1 MRTAEVK
8 CMHTTTEEMRV
19 SRRRQKRSERVH
31 EQTAAELA
39 EQDLADAKERLE
51 KAVRALVDREVEL
64 VAGATTSGLS
74 LYEELR
80 ESVSGRS
87 GDSAGK
93 RGKTSPPAPLWIS
106 AFSLLDEIDTTTRAW
121 IGYANTVV
129 GIQELAARHWTVD
142 ETRQVTQL
150 AQAIEEWSDQIEAL
164 LNPRSVQVRRA
175 CPACSERH
183 IYRRNS
189 YGDSV
194 RTATLQI
201 DAEGVKCLACTA
213 HWTYAQSEFL
223 RRLLEAE
230 DQKKE
235 AEYAAA

>member
-1 MRTAEVK
+1 M
-8 CMHTTTEEMRV
+8 

-31 EQTAAELA
+31 EPTAAELA

-51 KAVRALVDREVEL
+51 KAAAALVGTEMVYL
-64 VAGATTSGLS
+64 AGATTSGLS

-106 AFSLLDEIDTTTRAW
+106 AFSLLDEIDTAARAW
-121 IGYANTVV
+121 SGCLDTQQ
-129 GIQELAARHWTVD
+129 GITELAERHWTTG
-142 ETRQVTQL
+142 ETRQVIQL
-150 AQAIEEWSDQIEAL
+150 AVAIEEWTTSIEAL

-213 HWTYAQSEFL
+213 HWTYQQAEFL
-223 RRLLEAE
+223 QRLLESE
-230 DQKKE
+230 DKE
-235 AEYAAA
+235 VAHAA

>member
-1 MRTAEVK
+1 M
-8 CMHTTTEEMRV
+8 
-19 SRRRQKRSERVH
+19 SRRRQKRTERAH
-31 EQTAAELA
+31 EPTPAELA
-39 EQDLADAKERLE
+39 EQDLADATQRLS
-51 KAVRALVDREVEL
+51 KAAAALVGSEMVYL
-64 VAGATTSGLS
+64 AGNTTEGLS
-74 LYEELR
+74 LYDELR
-80 ESVSGRS
+80 ESVYGRS

-106 AFSLLDEIDTTTRAW
+106 AFSLLDEIDTAARAW
-121 IGYANTVV
+121 SGCLDTPQ
-129 GIQELAARHWTVD
+129 GITELAARHWTTD

-150 AQAIEEWSDQIEAL
+150 ARAIEEWAESIEAL

-175 CPACSERH
+175 CPACGGRH
-183 IYRRNS
+183 VYRRNS

-201 DAEGVKCLACTA
+201 DAEGVRCLSCSA

-235 AEYAAA
+235 ADYAAA

>member
-1 MRTAEVK
+1 
-8 CMHTTTEEMRV
+8 MHTTATEIYV
-19 SRRRQKRSERVH
+19 SRRRQKRGDLDRAKH
-31 EQTAAELA
+31 EPTEAEIKQ
-39 EQDLADAKERLE
+39 QDLDDAKERLE
-51 KAVRALVDREVEL
+51 KAAAALVGSEMVYL
-64 VAGATTSGLS
+64 AGNATSGMS

-106 AFSLLDEIDTTTRAW
+106 AFSLLDEIDTAARAW
-121 IGYANTVV
+121 SGCPDTPQ
-129 GIQELAARHWTVD
+129 GITELAQRHWTVD

-150 AQAIEEWSDQIEAL
+150 AQAIEEWADQIEAL

-175 CPACSERH
+175 CPACGERH
-183 IYRRNS
+183 VYRRNS

-201 DAEGVKCLACTA
+201 DAEGVRCLSCAA

-235 AEYAAA
+235 DAYAAA

>member
-1 MRTAEVK
+1 
-8 CMHTTTEEMRV
+8 MHVPPRYSVCTRRRRICV
-19 SRRRQKRSERVH
+19 SRRRQKRTERVH
-31 EQTAAELA
+31 EPTAAELA
-39 EQDLADAKERLE
+39 AQDLADAKERLE
-51 KAVRALVDREVEL
+51 KAAASLVGDQVEFI
-64 VAGATTSGLS
+64 AGTATSGLS
-74 LYEELR
+74 LYDELR

-106 AFSLLDEIDTTTRAW
+106 AFSLLDEIDTATRAW
-121 IGYANTVV
+121 SGCMDTQQ
-129 GIQELAARHWTVD
+129 GITELAQRHWTTD

-150 AQAIEEWSDQIEAL
+150 AQAIEEWVTSIEAL

-175 CPACSERH
+175 CPACGGRH

-201 DAEGVKCLACTA
+201 DAEGVKCLACAA
-213 HWTYAQSEFL
+213 HWPYSQAEFL
-223 RRLLEAE
+223 QRLLEAE
-230 DQKKE
+230 DKE
-235 AEYAAA
+235 GAYAA

>member
-1 MRTAEVK
+1 
-8 CMHTTTEEMRV
+8 MHTTTEEMRV

-31 EQTAAELA
+31 EPTAAELA

-51 KAVRALVDREVEL
+51 KAAAALVGTEMVYL
-64 VAGATTSGLS
+64 AGATTSGLS

-106 AFSLLDEIDTTTRAW
+106 AFSLLDEIDTAARAW
-121 IGYANTVV
+121 SGCLDTQQ
-129 GIQELAARHWTVD
+129 GITELAERHWTTG
-142 ETRQVTQL
+142 ETRQVIQL
-150 AQAIEEWSDQIEAL
+150 AVAIEEWTTSIEAL

-213 HWTYAQSEFL
+213 HWTYQQAEFL
-223 RRLLEAE
+223 QRLLESE
-230 DQKKE
+230 DKE
-235 AEYAAA
+235 VAHAA

>member
-1 MRTAEVK
+1 M
-8 CMHTTTEEMRV
+8 
-19 SRRRQKRSERVH
+19 SRRRQKRTERVH
-31 EQTAAELA
+31 EPTAAEIA

-51 KAVRALVDREVEL
+51 KAAASLVGAQVEFI
-64 VAGATTSGLS
+64 ASTATSGLS
-74 LYEELR
+74 LYDELR

-106 AFSLLDEIDTTTRAW
+106 AFSLLDEIDTAARAW
-121 IGYANTVV
+121 SGCLDTPQ
-129 GIQELAARHWTVD
+129 GITELAARHWTTD

-150 AQAIEEWSDQIEAL
+150 ARAIEEWAESIEAL
-164 LNPRSVQVRRA
+164 LNPRSVQVRRE
-175 CPACSERH
+175 CPACGGRH
-183 IYRRNS
+183 VYRRNS

-201 DAEGVKCLACTA
+201 DAEGVRCLSCSA

-235 AEYAAA
+235 ADYAAA

>member
-1 MRTAEVK
+1 M
-8 CMHTTTEEMRV
+8 
-19 SRRRQKRSERVH
+19 SRRRQKRTERVH
-31 EQTAAELA
+31 EPTAAEIA

-51 KAVRALVDREVEL
+51 KAAASLVGSEMVYL
-64 VAGATTSGLS
+64 AGNTAEGLS

-106 AFSLLDEIDTTTRAW
+106 AFSLLDEIDTAARAW
-121 IGYANTVV
+121 SGCSDTAQ

-142 ETRQVTQL
+142 ETRQVIQL
-150 AQAIEEWSDQIEAL
+150 AQAIEEWAISIEAL

-175 CPACSERH
+175 CPACGGGH

-189 YGDSV
+189 YGESV
-194 RTATLQI
+194 RTPTLKI
-201 DAEGVKCLACTA
+201 DADGVRCLSCAA
-213 HWTYAQSEFL
+213 SWTYAQSEFL

-235 AEYAAA
+235 ADYAAA

>member
-1 MRTAEVK
+1 M
-8 CMHTTTEEMRV
+8 
-19 SRRRQKRSERVH
+19 SRRRQKRTERVH
-31 EQTAAELA
+31 EPTAAEIA

-51 KAVRALVDREVEL
+51 KAAAALVGSEMVYL
-64 VAGATTSGLS
+64 AGNAAEGLS

-121 IGYANTVV
+121 IGYANTPA
-129 GIQELAARHWTVD
+129 GITELAQRHWTTD
-142 ETRQVTQL
+142 QARQVIQL
-150 AQAIEEWSDQIEAL
+150 AQAIEEWVTSIEAL

-175 CPACSERH
+175 CPACSARH

-201 DAEGVKCLACTA
+201 DADGVRCLSCTA

-223 RRLLEAE
+223 QRLLEAE
-230 DQKKE
+230 DKE
-235 AEYAAA
+235 VAYAA

>member
-1 MRTAEVK
+1 
-8 CMHTTTEEMRV
+8 V
-19 SRRRQKRSERVH
+19 SRRRQKRTERVH
-31 EQTAAELA
+31 EPTAAEIA

-51 KAVRALVDREVEL
+51 KAAASLVGAQVEFI
-64 VAGATTSGLS
+64 ASTATSGLS
-74 LYEELR
+74 LYDELR

-106 AFSLLDEIDTTTRAW
+106 AFSLLDEIDTAARAW
-121 IGYANTVV
+121 SGCLDTPQ
-129 GIQELAARHWTVD
+129 GITELAARHWTTD

-150 AQAIEEWSDQIEAL
+150 ARAIEEWAESIEAL
-164 LNPRSVQVRRA
+164 LNPRSVQVRRE
-175 CPACSERH
+175 CPACGGRH
-183 IYRRNS
+183 VYRRNS

-201 DAEGVKCLACTA
+201 DAEGVRCLSCSA

-235 AEYAAA
+235 ADYAAA

>member
-1 MRTAEVK
+1 MRTNEVK
-8 CMHTTTEEMRV
+8 CMHTTATEIYV
-19 SRRRQKRSERVH
+19 SRRRQKREPRAH
-31 EQTAAELA
+31 EPTPAEIA
-39 EQDLADAKERLE
+39 EQGLADAKERLA
-51 KAVRALVDREVEL
+51 KAAAQLVGSEMEF
-64 VAGATTSGLS
+64 VAGSATSGLS

-106 AFSLLDEIDTTTRAW
+106 AFSLLDEIDTAARAW
-121 IGYANTVV
+121 SGCTDTPQ
-129 GIQELAARHWTVD
+129 GITELAERHWTVD
-142 ETRQVTQL
+142 ETRQVIQL
-150 AQAIEEWSDQIEAL
+150 AVAIEEWAEQVEAL

-175 CPACSERH
+175 CPSCSTRH

-189 YGDSV
+189 YGESV

-201 DAEGVKCLACTA
+201 DAEGVRCLACTA
-213 HWTYAQSEFL
+213 HWTYAQAEFL

-230 DQKKE
+230 DKE
-235 AEYAAA
+235 VAHAA

>member
-1 MRTAEVK
+1 
-8 CMHTTTEEMRV
+8 MHTTTEEMRV
-19 SRRRQKRSERVH
+19 SRRRQKRTERVR
-31 EQTAAELA
+31 EPTAAELA

-51 KAVRALVDREVEL
+51 KAAAALVGSEMVYL
-64 VAGATTSGLS
+64 AGNTTEGLS
-74 LYEELR
+74 LYDELR

-87 GDSAGK
+87 GDSSGK

-106 AFSLLDEIDTTTRAW
+106 ALSLLDEIDTAARAW
-121 IGYANTVV
+121 SGCLDTAA
-129 GIQELAARHWTVD
+129 GITELVERHWTVD

-150 AQAIEEWSDQIEAL
+150 AQAIEEWAGQIEAL

-175 CPACSERH
+175 CPACSARH

-201 DAEGVKCLACTA
+201 DADGVRCLACTA
-213 HWTYAQSEFL
+213 SWTYQQAEFL
-223 RRLLEAE
+223 QRLLEAE
-230 DQKKE
+230 DKE
-235 AEYAAA
+235 VAHAA